1 MLDILLHTIEHTIKL
16 LPFLFVTYLV
26 LEIIEKKA
34 GDKTEQI
41 LKKSGQFG
49 PVIGALL
56 GIVPQCGFS
65 TAASS
70 LFSARVISIGT
81 LISIFLST
89 SDEMLPILI
98 SQAAPISLI
107 IKVILLIIFIGM
119 IVGIIVDIFIKNKEN
134 NQSIHKIC
142 EEDHC
147 NCEEKGIIKSSISH
161 TLHIFLY
168 IFIITLILNT
178 IIHFIGED
186 TIANLVLNIPVVG
199 IVISVILGL
208 IPNCASSVILT
219 TLYLDKIISLGS
231 MIAGLLANSGIG
243 LIVLFKLNKNKKE
256 NLKIV
261 LILSIV
267 GIISGILIDAIKII

>member
-1 MLDILLHTIEHTIKL
+1 
-16 LPFLFVTYLV
+16 
-26 LEIIEKKA
+26 
-34 GDKTEQI
+34 
-41 LKKSGQFG
+41 
-49 PVIGALL
+49 
-56 GIVPQCGFS
+56 
-65 TAASS
+65 
-70 LFSARVISIGT
+70 
-81 LISIFLST
+81 
-89 SDEMLPILI
+89 MLPILI

-107 IKVILLIIFIGM
+107 IKVILLKIFIGM
-119 IVGIIVDIFIKNKEN
+119 IVGIIVDIFVKNKEN